1 LEILDFTFKNSI
13 ERRTP
18 MKRPIYSIFIIM
30 AISLTL
36 SLPSSEAQQFVS
48 FGTGTEGGLYYIW
61 GGGWAKV
68 MNKALQGVEVT
79 AESTGGS
86 TANCQLIERGKLQ
99 LGFSLAQVTYDM
111 YNDKKMKNLRALFP
125 AYPGY
130 YYFYALKKSGLK
142 TVYDING
149 KDIGYVKGLHD
160 TTVKIF
166 ETLGIKPAKSHIL
179 THAATVEGLQDGTL
193 HCSAV
198 IGPEKWPGLTSI
210 EATHEIQ
217 FLTMTDK
224 DIEAILKAFQA
235 YRKGVV
241 PKGSY
246 KALSDKPYE
255 TVVDWNLILASK
267 NLSEEI
273 AYKLVKATYER
284 NPDLVAVHPVSGATK
299 AENAI
304 NTPIPLHP
312 GTIKYLRELK
322 ISIPSSLIPAE

>member
-1 LEILDFTFKNSI
+1 
-13 ERRTP
+13 
-18 MKRPIYSIFIIM
+18 MKRH
-30 AISLTL
+30 SLFL
-36 SLPSSEAQQFVS
+36 LLLVAFFPLILIPSSYAQQFIS

-61 GGGWAKV
+61 GGGWARV
-68 MNKALQGVEVT
+68 MNKALQGTEVT

-111 YNDKKMKNLRALFP
+111 YTDKKMKNLRALFP
-125 AYPGY
+125 AYPGF

-142 TVYDING
+142 TIFDING

-179 THAATVEGLQDGTL
+179 THAATVEGLQDGTI
-193 HCSAV
+193 HSSAV

-217 FLTMTDK
+217 FLTMAEK
-224 DIEAILKAFQA
+224 DIQAILKVFVA

-246 KALSDKPYE
+246 KATADKPYE

-267 NLSEEI
+267 SLSEDI

-284 NPDLVAVHPVSGATK
+284 NPDLVAVHPVSSATK
-299 AENAI
+299 MENAI
-304 NTPIPLHP
+304 QTPIPLHP
-312 GTIKYLRELK
+312 GTIKYLREMK
-322 ISIPSSLIPAE
+322 VSIPASLIPAD